1 VKSIEMT
8 GWSHFKMHGHGNK
21 AELDQLEADL
31 IHGDR
36 ISALFC
42 EFPSNPQLRSPDIQR
57 LWMLA
62 NRYKFAIACDDTVGS
77 CINVNVLPFVDIVM
91 TSLTKSFS
99 GGSDV
104 MGGW

>member
-57 LWMLA
+57 LRMLA